1 MRRWYE
7 SHASRLETLFFF
19 PNYATIVNVNLGSR
33 LESVEISRRNS
44 TGKLS
49 RDRVTSYY
57 SPFFPLSLKVSI
69 KPAARRPAGKIE
81 GNGGKAATS
90 CLTLGYGIWGKRTSW
105 FPRPT
110 FHRDLASSAA
120 RSRSTSSHPPTHPP
134 NFSLLSIGSQLVSTH
149 PLSYEDT
156 TGSIGSSRNATL
168 DLLAARGASSISS
181 GRG

>member
-1 MRRWYE
+1 M
-7 SHASRLETLFFF
+7 
-19 PNYATIVNVNLGSR
+19 
-33 LESVEISRRNS
+33 
-44 TGKLS
+44 
-49 RDRVTSYY
+49 TSYY

-69 KPAARRPAGKIE
+69 KPAARRPPGKIE

-134 NFSLLSIGSQLVSTH
+134 NFSLLSIDSQLVSF
-149 PLSYEDT
+149 LNSSSFLRGYDRIDRIDRIEQERDL
-156 TGSIGSSRNATL
+156 GSP
-168 DLLAARGASSISS
+168 RGARRELNFIRTWVIDFSSE
-181 GRG
+181 GRGRSFIHSI